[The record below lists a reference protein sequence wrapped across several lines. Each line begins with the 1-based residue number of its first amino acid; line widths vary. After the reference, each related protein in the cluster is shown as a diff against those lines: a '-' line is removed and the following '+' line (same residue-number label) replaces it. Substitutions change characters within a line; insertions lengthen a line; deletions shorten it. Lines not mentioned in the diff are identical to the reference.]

1 MKAVLMMIILVSFVM
16 LSVDML
22 NAVAPFKL
30 FIKAIK
36 VFIVFESGRN
46 DKWILSNTHY
56 IRHPA

>member
-1 MKAVLMMIILVSFVM
+1 MKLIMMMIILVSSVM

-36 VFIVFESGRN
+36 VFIVFEKREN
-46 DKWILSNTHY
+46 DKWVLSNTHY